1 MSTVIGL
8 AVATILTTYI
18 AAHTLS
24 NQAFAQPL
32 FPTGPF
38 PTSTNQPI
46 FTSGQPHVAHIG
58 QVLGGITTT
67 IHNILGGS
75 TTRDHG
81 DHGDLL
87 GCGNPWDPC

>member
-1 MSTVIGL
+1 MYKKITMAL
-8 AVATILTTYI
+8 AIATILTASALTM
-18 AAHTLS
+18 S
-24 NQAFAQPL
+24 NQAFAEKDVFPGGGLQSSQP
-32 FPTGPF
+32 
-38 PTSTNQPI
+38 
-46 FTSGQPHVAHIG
+46 GQEAQHDVG
-58 QVLGGITTT
+58 QVLGGIHTT

>member
-1 MSTVIGL
+1 MRKTSTIMAL
-8 AVATILTTYI
+8 AIATILTAYTG
-18 AAHTLS
+18 ALTMS
-24 NQAFAQPL
+24 NQAFAEKDVFPGGGLQSSQP
-32 FPTGPF
+32 
-38 PTSTNQPI
+38 
-46 FTSGQPHVAHIG
+46 GQEAQHDVG
-58 QVLGGITTT
+58 QVLGGIHTT